1 MAPGYGPDFEDHEY
15 HHHYHHFGPG
25 SGPGWHDFVDW
36 LPLLPGT
43 LVTMMIVW
51 ALLRAS
57 GFEPSTLRTGIRT
70 VLQPATDDPVRARWQ
85 AAVRRHAA
93 TSRAFA
99 DFECDP
105 GAVLRRP
112 VLADVSQPATGR
124 FVEAFAESSALA
136 TDAYPGRTHAE
147 LFAAAA
153 EYAER
158 AWHAAVQAA
167 DRIRAA
173 RFAPGERA
181 LLDQVV
187 KLLTVAG
194 ESPHDAERRT
204 AYQRARRRLAELERR
219 TGWAM
224 PRPAA
229 TVLEYRARGMLPPS
243 TPMTAA

>member
-1 MAPGYGPDFEDHEY
+1 MSRGYGPDFEDHEY
-15 HHHYHHFGPG
+15 HHHYHHYGPG
-25 SGPGWHDFVDW
+25 GEAGWHDLLDW
-36 LPLLPGT
+36 MPLLPGT
-43 LVTMMIVW
+43 LVTLMIIW

-57 GFEPSTLRTGIRT
+57 GFEPTALRTGVRT
-70 VLQPATDDPVRARWQ
+70 VLRPTTDDPARARWQ
-85 AAVRRHAA
+85 AAARRHAA
-93 TSRAFA
+93 TSRAFV

-112 VLADVSQPATGR
+112 ALADVAQPTTAR

-136 TDAYPGRTHAE
+136 TEAYPGRAHAE
-147 LFAAAA
+147 RFAAAA
-153 EYAER
+153 EHAER
-158 AWHAAVQAA
+158 AWNAAVQAA

-187 KLLTVAG
+187 KLLTVAR

-219 TGWAM
+219 SGWAL

-229 TVLEYRARGMLPPS
+229 TVLEYRSRGMLPPA
-243 TPMTAA
+243 TPITAA